1 MSHLLYTI
9 HPLTRLLI
17 SLSKHKMVNNSPFIY
32 FPIKSHSSF
41 WPSFNSIFLGSS
53 SPYQNL
59 QCLPPLE
66 LKPIHLFYLFIYRF
80 PILSPPLQKL
90 LKYKQ
95 SWKVPLRWV
104 WPFLFS
110 PLSSLVCLV
119 QIAFSLIMQKIKC
132 LILMLLKTLIA
143 CCWTK
148 ESVAVI

>member
-17 SLSKHKMVNNSPFIY
+17 SLSKHKMVNNSLFIY

-95 SWKVPLRWV
+95 SWKVPFEV
-104 WPFLFS
+104 SF
-110 PLSSLVCLV
+110 
-119 QIAFSLIMQKIKC
+119 AFSVFPSIFIGLFGTNCIFSHY
-132 LILMLLKTLIA
+132 
-143 CCWTK
+143 
-148 ESVAVI
+148 EED